1 MMDHADKNSLA
12 AKRLLL
18 IRPQRQDDQLL
29 TMLEN
34 KGAEVTHYPVMSI
47 QAVVESPQLEQKSPQ
62 LEKESPQ
69 LEKESPQPEPKSQ
82 KIKDQ
87 ILELDNFHKAIV
99 VSGNAAELSLEW
111 IDKYWPMFPV
121 GIDYFAVGERTAELL
136 KQAGI
141 DALHPRGRQ
150 NSEELLKLEPLQEL
164 DNQRIIIFRGVGGRE
179 ILGETLIERGARV
192 EYCEL
197 YKRVINSEQLALA
210 QQQETDCLIAHSGE
224 LIQAM
229 GEAGKAAD
237 TPVVVPSERVAAI
250 ARDLGYR
257 QVFSAKNALPE
268 SMLAAVHKAFS

>member
-47 QAVVESPQLEQKSPQ
+47 QAVVESPQLEQK
-62 LEKESPQ
+62 SPQ